1 MTAAQRDAP
10 PGLRIRQATPAD
22 APAVYALV
30 RALADYEKLLH
41 EFHATEADIGALLQD
56 GCAALLAERGGAA
69 VGLALYYPT
78 ALTFLG
84 KRGLWLED
92 LFVLPAHRG
101 AGVGR
106 ALLREMA
113 RITLA
118 GGYAALEW
126 NVLGWNAPAIA
137 MYRRVGAVARQGWT
151 DQRLTG
157 AALRALAEDRAN
169 G

>member
-1 MTAAQRDAP
+1 
-10 PGLRIRQATPAD
+10 
-22 APAVYALV
+22 VFALI

-41 EFHATEADIGALLQD
+41 EFHATEADIAALLRE
-56 GCAALLAERGGAA
+56 GCAALLAEQDGAA

-101 AGVGR
+101 AGIGT

-113 RITLA
+113 RITLN

-126 NVLGWNAPAIA
+126 NVLEWNAPAIA
-137 MYRRVGAVARQGWT
+137 VYRRIGAVPREGWT

-157 AALRALAEDRAN
+157 DALRALAEDAGN